1 GFVAILLIGIV
12 LWIFL
17 LLREYQQ
24 LQLKRLSNEIT
35 RINNTNDNDQIKMTS
50 IDPMVTNLV
59 SQINQMT
66 QAKQEILDT
75 ELDNEKKQQELVT
88 NVSHDLRTPL
98 TSIIG
103 YLGLIESN
111 PKLPEEQMRK
121 HVSTA
126 YSKAQQLVSMVE
138 DLFSYSQTQTNGE
151 NMNFQPMEISEFFD
165 QLIVQFSLDAHKHNI
180 T

>member
-1 GFVAILLIGIV
+1 
-12 LWIFL
+12 
-17 LLREYQQ
+17 
-24 LQLKRLSNEIT
+24 
-35 RINNTNDNDQIKMTS
+35 
-50 IDPMVTNLV
+50 
-59 SQINQMT
+59 
-66 QAKQEILDT
+66 AKQEILDT
-75 ELDNEKKQQELVT
+75 ELDNEKRQQELVT

-165 QLIVQFSLDAHKHNI
+165 QLIVQFILADHKHNTTVSSLNNPGKI
-180 T
+180 KIVADPEK